1 LSSKNTIIYEFSR
14 PTCIGISI
22 PKKYLQI
29 LIVSTYNM
37 QQLISILAFYRSYI
51 LWSFIINIVITIVNP
66 YIVPAI
72 ITKLLLTVF
81 LWYFINETSSKR
93 KLTFYKN
100 LGVTPLKLFSTLLFV
115 DILFTISFLTVI
127 KEFI

>member
-1 LSSKNTIIYEFSR
+1 
-14 PTCIGISI
+14 
-22 PKKYLQI
+22 
-29 LIVSTYNM
+29 M

-81 LWYFINETSSKR
+81 LWYFINETSAKR

-100 LGVTPLKLFSTLLFV
+100 LGISPLKLFSTLFFV
-115 DILFTISFLTVI
+115 DILFTVSFLTVI